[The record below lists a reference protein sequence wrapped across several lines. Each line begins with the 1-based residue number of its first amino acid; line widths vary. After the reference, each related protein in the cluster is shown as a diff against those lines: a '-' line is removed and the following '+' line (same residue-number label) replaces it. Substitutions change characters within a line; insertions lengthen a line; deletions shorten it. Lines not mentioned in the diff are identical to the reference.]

1 MNRSL
6 YTTAISVGLLIF
18 AGAAS
23 ANQVTLLN
31 GDSIYGKPATSTAAA
46 QVVDV
51 SSAKNLRIPC
61 GEVVT
66 FRNGEKTFSWK
77 FDVISHRTV
86 NLQTIAPAGFSDKAL
101 MIYVEKNELERS

>member
-1 MNRSL
+1 
-6 YTTAISVGLLIF
+6 
-18 AGAAS
+18 
-23 ANQVTLLN
+23 
-31 GDSIYGKPATSTAAA
+31 
-46 QVVDV
+46 
-51 SSAKNLRIPC
+51 
-61 GEVVT
+61 VT